1 MQKQA
6 IWPKNGPP
14 TKGPYSPAVTF
25 GELVFVSGQGP
36 VDPATGKMVTGDV
49 VEELRVAMENVKTI
63 LAAADSSLEQVLK
76 VTLYLRDMNDFARVN
91 EAYKGYFGP
100 VFPARTTIQA
110 GRLPFDIKVEVDVT
124 ACRRTSQGQ

>member
-110 GRLPFDIKVEVDVT
+110 GRLPFDIKVEVDVI